1 MKKRIPS
8 IAFAA
13 ALASTQA
20 HAFDAF
26 QVKDI
31 RVEGIQRTEAGTVFS
46 YLPVKVGETLT
57 EDKASAAI
65 KALFATG
72 FFKDVRLEALEGVLI
87 VQVEERPAVAQL
99 DFAGMKEFNKDEIKT
114 GLKQLGLAEGRILDK
129 SLLDRA
135 EQELKRQYYNRGMYA
150 VEVAART
157 SPLERNRVAVNF
169 EINEGDIS
177 KIRAI
182 NIIGAKSFKEKD
194 LLGQFALSTPGWLT
208 WWTKNDQYS
217 KQKLT
222 ADLESLRSHYMNQG
236 YLEFSIDST
245 QVSITPDKKDIYL
258 SINITEGEKYT
269 VSGYKIAGD
278 LPVPEQDLHA
288 LVKLKAGDVFSREKL
303 NESVKKMGDRLGN
316 DGFAFANVN
325 AAPEVDKKKHQVA
338 FTFLI
343 DPGRKIY
350 VRRIEVAGNTKTQ
363 DQVIRREMRQQEGGW
378 YAADKITR
386 SRVRLER
393 LGFFSEV
400 NLETPA
406 VPGTTDQVDVN
417 IAVTEKS
424 TGNILLGAGFS
435 SSEGI
440 VLSGSVAQN
449 NLFGSGNKLSVQ
461 VNSGRIN
468 TVYALSFTN
477 PYFTPDGVSLGYDV
491 YRRDQDTA
499 NLDSIAQYR
508 TSTVGLA
515 ARLGLPINELD
526 SINLGAALEQY
537 GLDLTADSPANFKK
551 FATDFGGDAN
561 GVTTSSLRL
570 DAGWARDSRDSLLYP
585 TAGTFQ
591 RVYGEVGTPVGDLEY
606 YKLNYQYQ
614 MYWPLSSTFTLLLN
628 GEIGYG
634 GGFGGKPMPFFR
646 NFYAGGNTS
655 VRGFESGTLGPKT
668 LDSTGTAYGIGGD
681 KRLVGNAELFFPL
694 PGLGKDRSVRMSV
707 FLDAGAAFGPNDYLG
722 RYSSFT
728 YSDLRYSVGVG
739 VTWYS
744 PFGPLKFSLANPLNA
759 QTDDKKQAFQFQ
771 LGSTF

>member
-13 ALASTQA
+13 ALASSQA
-20 HAFDAF
+20 HAFDSF

-65 KALFATG
+65 KALYATG

-87 VQVEERPAVAQL
+87 VQVEERPAVAQIE
-99 DFAGMKEFNKDEIKT
+99 FAGMKEFQKDEIKAS
-114 GLKQLGLAEGRILDK
+114 LKQLGLAEGRILDK

-135 EQELKRQYYNRGMYA
+135 AQELKRQYYNRGMYA

-177 KIRAI
+177 KISAI
-182 NIIGAKSFKEKD
+182 NIIGAKAFKEKD
-194 LLGQFALSTPGWLT
+194 LLDLFALRTPGWLT

-236 YLEFSIDST
+236 YLEFNIDST

-258 SINITEGEKYT
+258 SVNITEGEKYT

-278 LPVPEQDLHA
+278 LPVPEKDLDA
-288 LVKLKAGDVFSREKL
+288 LVLLKAGDVFSREKL
-303 NESVKKMGDRLGN
+303 NQSVKKMGDRLGN

-325 AAPEVDKKKHQVA
+325 AAPEIDKVKHQVA
-338 FTFLI
+338 FTFLV
-343 DPGRKIY
+343 DPGHKVY
-350 VRRIEVAGNTKTQ
+350 VRRIEIAGNTKTQ

-378 YAADKITR
+378 YAADKINR
-386 SRVRLER
+386 SRERVDR
-393 LGFFSEV
+393 LGYFSEV

-417 IAVTEKS
+417 VSVTEKS
-424 TGNILLGAGFS
+424 TGNIMLGAGFS

-461 VNSGRIN
+461 VNSGSVN
-468 TVYALSFTN
+468 TTYALSFTN
-477 PYFTPDGVSLGYDV
+477 PYFTPDGVSLGYDI

-499 NLDSIAQYR
+499 SLGGIAQYR
-508 TSTVGLA
+508 TSTLGLG

-526 SINLGAALEQY
+526 SINLGAAIEQY
-537 GLDLTADSPANFKK
+537 GLDLTSDSPSNFRK
-551 FATDFGGDAN
+551 FAVDFGGDAN
-561 GVTTSSLRL
+561 GVTTTSLRL
-570 DAGWARDSRDSLLYP
+570 DAGWARDSRNSLLYP
-585 TAGTFQ
+585 TSGTFQ

-606 YKLNYQYQ
+606 YKLSYQYQ
-614 MYWPLSSTFTLLLN
+614 MYWPLSSTFTLMLN

-634 GGFGGKPMPFFR
+634 GGFGDKPMPFFR

-655 VRGFESGTLGPKT
+655 VRGFDAGTLGPKA
-668 LDSTGTAYGIGGD
+668 LDSAGEAYGIGGD
-681 KRLVGNAELFFPL
+681 KRVVGNAEVFFPL

-707 FLDAGAAFGPNDYLG
+707 FLDAGAAFGPDDYLG

-728 YSDLRYSVGVG
+728 YSDLRYSTGIG
-739 VTWYS
+739 ITWFS
-744 PFGPLKFSLANPLNA
+744 PFGPLKFSLAHPLNA
-759 QTDDKKQAFQFQ
+759 QTDDKTQSFQFQ